1 MKDLRKA
8 AEMVLEVYDND
19 YGDIA
24 KKIALSELRQA
35 LAQPKQEPAQN
46 MKTYEIVCPHCDN
59 PHDWTYLQREWV
71 GLTYE
76 EVNDCLVEAD
86 PCECLRDH
94 EAHEF
99 AKTISEKLKEKNT

>member
-35 LAQPKQEPAQN
+35 LEKSPCCNHDCNEGRD
-46 MKTYEIVCPHCDN
+46 CPE
-59 PHDWTYLQREWV
+59 R
-71 GLTYE
+71 
-76 EVNDCLVEAD
+76 
-86 PCECLRDH
+86 
-94 EAHEF
+94 
-99 AKTISEKLKEKNT
+99 K